1 MNLLNRRGLLKFT
14 FFTAVMAFCAVSS
27 SPGRAQKPAP
37 SSSFGAPLQVCLL
50 SGSSEY
56 KSDESL
62 ASFQKYLEARFNAV
76 CHRAFGKDKGTGLP
90 GLVTLDA
97 ADVMVVF
104 TRRVSLTEKEL
115 AQIKRHI
122 AAGKPVVGIR
132 TASHAFQNFM
142 ELDAEVFGGS
152 YKGHYSDMPASIR
165 IVPGL
170 ANHPILAG
178 VSPFSTL
185 GKLYKNAALAEDV
198 TVLLTASTEEHSEP
212 VAWTHRHNGGR
223 MFYTSLGVPED
234 FEKPEFRQLLV
245 NALFWTAGRKP
256 EPKP

>member
-1 MNLLNRRGLLKFT
+1 MNHLDRRRFLNIT
-14 FFTAVMAFCAVSS
+14 FITATAVVCAALFLAGLSQQ
-27 SPGRAQKPAP
+27 PIRAAAVA
-37 SSSFGAPLQVCLL
+37 APLRICLL
-50 SGSSEY
+50 SGSAEY

-62 ASFQKYLEARFNAV
+62 AGFQKFLEAKFNAV

-90 GLVTLDA
+90 GLEALETS
-97 ADVMVVF
+97 DVMVVF
-104 TRRVSLTEKEL
+104 TRRVNLTEQEL
-115 AQIKRHI
+115 AEVKKHL
-122 AAGKPVVGIR
+122 AAGKPIVGIR

-152 YKGHYSDMPASIR
+152 YKGHYTDRLAPIR
-165 IVPGL
+165 IVPGM
-170 ANHPILAG
+170 AGHPILAG
-178 VSPFSTL
+178 VPSFSTL

-212 VAWTHRHNGGR
+212 VAWTRRHNGGR

-234 FEKPEFRQLLV
+234 FEKPEFRQMLV

-256 EPKP
+256 EAKP